1 MANIGSKVY
10 LTQVF
15 ESEQSFAS
23 TLLVMLVDDLES
35 VDWFAW
41 DPEALRSEILD
52 RFNARIPQANM
63 DKIQGLILALT
74 TNQFYVSLEAFIGIC
89 NSLAGDGADFRT
101 FDPADVEEMMWAVTE
116 VLLNDHPHEDELSKV
131 FSEEIKH
138 YIGIQAASEGF
149 KELPKPLTFGVIE
162 GNYDEATE
170 AFADA
175 ELFGA
180 FYSRAKDEVAA
191 AQADNQQKLQLM
203 VQQVS
208 RLPLRQGDSESWQ
221 KFSGRG
227 LGLKHKTRP
236 SAEAGRHRSASL
248 TR

>member
-1 MANIGSKVY
+1 MAPPGAKAY
-10 LTQVF
+10 LTNIF

-23 TLLVMLVDDLES
+23 TLLVALVDDISS
-35 VDWFAW
+35 VDWFTW
-41 DPEALRSEILD
+41 DSEALRAEILD
-52 RFNARIPQANM
+52 RFSARIPQVNM
-63 DKIQGLILALT
+63 DKIQGLILAIT

-116 VLLNDHPHEDELSKV
+116 VLLNDHPHEEELSDV
-131 FSEEIKH
+131 FSEEIRH

-149 KELPKPLTFGVIE
+149 KELPKPLTFGIIE

-180 FYSRAKDEVAA
+180 FYSRAKDEVKVAV
-191 AQADNQQKLQLM
+191 ADNQQKLQLM
-203 VQQVS
+203 VQQIS
-208 RLPLRQGDSESWQ
+208 QLPLRQGDQESWQ
-221 KFSGRG
+221 KFSGRD
-227 LGLKHKTRP
+227 LALTSKRQQP
-236 SAEAGRHRSASL
+236 AEAGRHRSAPL
-248 TR
+248 TQ